1 MKRPPQGTGKNNAAG
16 LLAGCAADEP
26 VVKNIRQT
34 PRKCNAFLF
43 DFQGGLVYIYELEIV
58 T

>member
-1 MKRPPQGTGKNNAAG
+1 MQPGCFAG
-16 LLAGCAADEP
+16 RAADEP

-43 DFQGGLVYIYELEIV
+43 DFQGGLVYIYELEV
-58 T
+58 VSKFLPHA